1 MQTKIVEP
9 GTIKTGTVI
18 SVSLGRGNTDPYAP
32 RVIAIHGSDGE
43 GYLLL
48 NGARYNFVPTSGQDV
63 EYRAEAGGPTGIYW
77 KLTREVIL
85 SQERWDD
92 LHEEIIS
99 APVIGSPEVV
109 SRIAYLFDL
118 LKEYKD
124 TTLPP
129 KGPSPTVRSRF
140 LDNVSKGR

>member
-9 GTIKTGTVI
+9 GTIKTGTII
-18 SVSLGRGNTDPYAP
+18 SVSLGKGNKDPYAP
-32 RVIAIHGSDGE
+32 RVIAIHGRDNE

-48 NGARYNFVPTSGQDV
+48 NGTRYNFVPTSGQDV
-63 EYRAEAGGPTGIYW
+63 EYVAEAGGPTGIYW

-92 LHEEIIS
+92 LFEEIINS
-99 APVIGSPEVV
+99 NDISIGQCARTLYVFE
-109 SRIAYLFDL
+109 L
-118 LKEYKD
+118 LKAYRD
-124 TTLPP
+124 VPLPP

-140 LDNVSKGR
+140 LDNVSRSR